1 MKRISRDWRTLS
13 KLIDEG
19 LDPPI
24 LDEYT
29 AGVSPICVY
38 DSMIHFRSLPF
49 LLTLLEFYFW
59 WRMRWI
65 HGLVKDFLNSQVWH
79 HLVHLWQVSFEL
91 RMIKIELASLWVLL
105 IVLIVFTDFHHS
117 SILLNNIFILEIL
130 IKNKH
135 QMDFDH

>member
-1 MKRISRDWRTLS
+1 MK
-13 KLIDEG
+13 DEVNSWFG
-19 LDPPI
+19 ERFP
-24 LDEYT
+24 EQ
-29 AGVSPICVY
+29 S
-38 DSMIHFRSLPF
+38 SLAPF
-49 LLTLLEFYFW
+49 
-59 WRMRWI
+59 
-65 HGLVKDFLNSQVWH
+65 SA
-79 HLVHLWQVSFEL
+79 LWQVSFEL